1 MRIALRYA
9 AGKDIFMEKFR
20 IGIIGTG
27 NRGRGLQFTLI
38 DMDEAEVVVLCD
50 EYLDKAEYAA
60 SENEQRTGKRPKVTT
75 DYHEVLAMPDV
86 DGVVVSTAWE
96 PHVTIAIDAMRA
108 GKPVC
113 LEVGGAYS
121 INDCHELVRAYEE
134 TKTPFM
140 FLENCCFDELE
151 LWVTSLVR
159 NGIYGEVVHCSGA
172 YGHDLREEIISGKE
186 TRHYRLRNYIH
197 RNCENYPTHELGP
210 IAKLLGINRGNRMVS
225 LVSMA
230 SKAAGLEA
238 YVNSRK
244 DKVDPALIGQKFMQG
259 DIVTT
264 IIKCAGGETIQLRLD
279 TSLPRVYD
287 REFTVHGTKA
297 FNTGKTMCL
306 DGAERWRHI
315 WDEEFVQ
322 YKPDCWAQMTE
333 EGRKLGHGG
342 MDAIE
347 LRRFIECVRSGE
359 EMPIDVYDAAAWMS
373 ISCLSETSIAQGG
386 MPQEIPDF
394 THGEW
399 IRRPIK
405 DVVPL
410 PIKKD

>member
-1 MRIALRYA
+1 
-9 AGKDIFMEKFR
+9 MEKFR
-20 IGIIGTG
+20 MGIIGAG

-60 SENEQRTGKRPKVTT
+60 GENEQRTGKRPKVTT

-86 DGVVVSTAWE
+86 DGVVISTAWE
-96 PHVTIAIDAMRA
+96 PHIPIAIDAMRA

-172 YGHDLREEIISGKE
+172 YAHDLREEIIFGKE
-186 TRHYRLRNYIH
+186 NRHYRLRNYIH

-297 FNTGKTMCL
+297 FNTGKTLCL

-315 WDEEFVQ
+315 WDEEFAQ

-347 LRRFIECVRSGE
+347 FRRFIECVRSGE

-399 IRRPIK
+399 IRRPVK

-410 PIKKD
+410 PIIKD